1 MIARNKNQDTDS
13 WLLTF
18 ADLMSLIACF
28 FIVMYSTDNL
38 KDIDQSPDEEKL
50 HYANSIESFINPS
63 QTYPENLKLLEDD
76 KVSESLKRKVKDF
89 DQRFISI
96 KKDLLNFAGS
106 QDLNL
111 STIQNKIIVS
121 FEEGIFLS
129 GSTSLN
135 ALFMNKIEKLVN
147 ALEIYKNNIRIDI
160 EGHTDSKRIYGILKS
175 KYPTN
180 WELSS
185 SRAIKVL
192 KYMESLGINR
202 TSMRAIGYSDTKAVK
217 NSGKN
222 RSVKVVIYVLD

>member
-1 MIARNKNQDTDS
+1 MTARTRNQDNDS

-28 FIVMYSTDNL
+28 FIIMYSTDNL
-38 KDIDQSPDEEKL
+38 KAIDQSSDKEKH
-50 HYANSIESFINPS
+50 HYENPMESFISPS

-76 KVSESLKRKVKDF
+76 KVSESLKQKVKDF

-111 STIQNKIIVS
+111 STTQNKIIVS
-121 FEEGIFLS
+121 FEEGVFLN

-135 ALFMNKIEKLVN
+135 ILFMNKIEKFVN
-147 ALEIYKNNIRIDI
+147 ALEIYKNNIKIDI

-185 SRAIKVL
+185 ARAIKVL
-192 KYMESLGINR
+192 KYMKSLGIDRN
-202 TSMRAIGYSDTKAVK
+202 TMRAIGYSDTKAVK

-222 RSVKVVIYVLD
+222 RSVKVVVYVLD